1 MLNKKLIYNLK
12 RVFDDISEKLPEL
25 KIQHRRQHLINN
37 GKDEKKEKERK
48 KAEWKK
54 KRKVPFY
61 GTFSAN
67 VYVKTAVLSVLT
79 TF

>member
-48 KAEWKK
+48 KSRMEEKK
-54 KRKVPFY
+54 K
-61 GTFSAN
+61 G
-67 VYVKTAVLSVLT
+67 SVSRNL
-79 TF
+79 FC

>member
-1 MLNKKLIYNLK
+1 M
-12 RVFDDISEKLPEL
+12 E
-25 KIQHRRQHLINN
+25 
-37 GKDEKKEKERK
+37 EKKQNGR
-48 KAEWKK
+48 K

>member
-1 MLNKKLIYNLK
+1 MKKKKK
-12 RVFDDISEKLPEL
+12 RK
-25 KIQHRRQHLINN
+25 
-37 GKDEKKEKERK
+37 KKEK

-54 KRKVPFY
+54 KRKVPFH

>member
-1 MLNKKLIYNLK
+1 MEKMKKRK
-12 RVFDDISEKLPEL
+12 
-25 KIQHRRQHLINN
+25 
-37 GKDEKKEKERK
+37 KKEKKQNGR
-48 KAEWKK
+48 K
-54 KRKVPFY
+54 KRKVPFH